1 MLLFVDDPKVA
12 NLCVAA
18 FVSEVW
24 FATMLFSSCHKKALS
39 RLLCWTQSVNRA
51 PHVRVS
57 LVSEISPLNKEKSVK
72 KDASCCHFLSN
83 THNDSHHF
91 DKIKP
96 QPLRGQLKWFVLSH
110 IAKWLQI
117 SLQGFDRTVDQY
129 RDSVISSPGAD
140 IYRFLKAF
148 IFWLMCCFRA
158 KTTRCI
164 FRTPILFTS
173 FVLSYSKR
181 EDGSVND
188 VNGHFGYE
196 G

>member
-18 FVSEVW
+18 FGTEVW
-24 FATMLFSSCHKKALS
+24 FATCCFPPATKKLFLGCFAG
-39 RLLCWTQSVNRA
+39 
-51 PHVRVS
+51 PRVLTGFLMS
-57 LVSEISPLNKEKSVK
+57 GCVFGVWNFSNKEKSEK

-83 THNDSHHF
+83 THNDFHHF

-96 QPLRGQLKWFVLSH
+96 QQLRGQLKWFVLSR

-158 KTTRCI
+158 KTTHCI

-181 EDGSVND
+181 EDGSMND